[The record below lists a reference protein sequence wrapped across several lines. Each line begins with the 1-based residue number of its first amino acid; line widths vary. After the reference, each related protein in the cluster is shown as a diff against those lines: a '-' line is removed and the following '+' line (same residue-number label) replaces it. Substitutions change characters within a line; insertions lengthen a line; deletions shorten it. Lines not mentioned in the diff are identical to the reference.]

1 MENNNLMQ
9 YSLDQM
15 NQQQQQ
21 MATQQVIQQQ
31 QQYAQQQ
38 QQYAQQQQQYAQ
50 QQYQQ
55 TAYQAPVQQQQPVD
69 PNYAEV
75 SNDFLTKA
83 IVAGAI
89 STLPVGSIIAIN
101 MATKNRAALLDYLS
115 RGGLHTVKI
124 KISSALSR
132 GARYS
137 GIGFTIFW
145 AVWLLYYIIAMSV
158 VVLGIATQLGR

>member
-1 MENNNLMQ
+1 MDNN
-9 YSLDQM
+9 
-15 NQQQQQ
+15 
-21 MATQQVIQQQ
+21 
-31 QQYAQQQ
+31 
-38 QQYAQQQQQYAQ
+38 
-50 QQYQQ
+50 QYQQ
-55 TAYQAPVQQQQPVD
+55 PQYQQAQQTYQYQAPVQQQQPVD
-69 PNYAEV
+69 PNYPAV
-75 SNDFLTKA
+75 SKEFLTQA

-89 STLPVGSIIAIN
+89 SSLPVGSIIAIN

-145 AVWLLYYIIAMSV
+145 AVWLLYYIIATSV
-158 VVLGIATQLGR
+158 VVIGILTQMNH

>member
-9 YSLDQM
+9 NSLDQM

-21 MATQQVIQQQ
+21 MATQQVI
-31 QQYAQQQ
+31 QQQ

-101 MATKNRAALLDYLS
+101 MATKNMAALLDYLS

-132 GARYS
+132 AARYS

>member
-1 MENNNLMQ
+1 MDNN
-9 YSLDQM
+9 
-15 NQQQQQ
+15 
-21 MATQQVIQQQ
+21 
-31 QQYAQQQ
+31 
-38 QQYAQQQQQYAQ
+38 
-50 QQYQQ
+50 QYQQ
-55 TAYQAPVQQQQPVD
+55 PQNQQAQYQQQAYQQAQPVYQYQAPVQQQQPVD

-83 IVAGAI
+83 IVSGAI
-89 STLPVGSIIAIN
+89 SSLPVGSIIAIN

-145 AVWLLYYIIAMSV
+145 AVWLLYYIIATSV

>member
-21 MATQQVIQQQ
+21 MATQQVI
-31 QQYAQQQ
+31 QQQ

-132 GARYS
+132 AARYS
-137 GIGFTIFW
+137 DIGYTIFW

>member
-1 MENNNLMQ
+1 MDNN
-9 YSLDQM
+9 
-15 NQQQQQ
+15 
-21 MATQQVIQQQ
+21 
-31 QQYAQQQ
+31 
-38 QQYAQQQQQYAQ
+38 
-50 QQYQQ
+50 QYQQ
-55 TAYQAPVQQQQPVD
+55 PQYQQAQQTYQYQAPVQQQQPVD

-89 STLPVGSIIAIN
+89 SSLPVGSIIAIN

-145 AVWLLYYIIAMSV
+145 AVWLLYYIIATSV
-158 VVLGIATQLGR
+158 VVIGILTQINH

>member
-1 MENNNLMQ
+1 MDNN
-9 YSLDQM
+9 
-15 NQQQQQ
+15 
-21 MATQQVIQQQ
+21 
-31 QQYAQQQ
+31 
-38 QQYAQQQQQYAQ
+38 
-50 QQYQQ
+50 QYQQ
-55 TAYQAPVQQQQPVD
+55 PQNQQAQQTYQYQAPVQQQQPID
-69 PNYAEV
+69 PNYPAV
-75 SNDFLTKA
+75 SKEFLTQA

-89 STLPVGSIIAIN
+89 SSLPVGSIIAIN

-115 RGGLHTVKI
+115 RGGMHTVKI

>member
-1 MENNNLMQ
+1 MENNNLMH

-21 MATQQVIQQQ
+21 MATQQVI
-31 QQYAQQQ
+31 QQQ

-132 GARYS
+132 AARYS

>member
-38 QQYAQQQQQYAQ
+38 QQYAQQQ
-50 QQYQQ
+50 YQQ
-55 TAYQAPVQQQQPVD
+55 TVYQAPVQQQQPVD

-132 GARYS
+132 AARYS

-145 AVWLLYYIIAMSV
+145 AVWLLYYIIATSV
-158 VVLGIATQLGR
+158 VVIGVLTQMNH

>member
-9 YSLDQM
+9 NSLDQM

-38 QQYAQQQQQYAQ
+38 QQYAQQQ
-50 QQYQQ
+50 YQQ
-55 TAYQAPVQQQQPVD
+55 TVYQAPVQQQQPVD

-75 SNDFLTKA
+75 SKDFLTKA

-89 STLPVGSIIAIN
+89 SSLPVGSIIAIN

-115 RGGLHTVKI
+115 RGGMHTVKI

-145 AVWLLYYIIAMSV
+145 AVWLLYYIIATSV
-158 VVLGIATQLGR
+158 VVIGILTQMNH

>member
-1 MENNNLMQ
+1 MDNN
-9 YSLDQM
+9 
-15 NQQQQQ
+15 
-21 MATQQVIQQQ
+21 
-31 QQYAQQQ
+31 
-38 QQYAQQQQQYAQ
+38 
-50 QQYQQ
+50 QYQQ
-55 TAYQAPVQQQQPVD
+55 PEYQQAQQTYQYQAPVQQQQPVD
-69 PNYAEV
+69 PNYAAV
-75 SNDFLTKA
+75 SKDFLTKA

-132 GARYS
+132 AARYS

-145 AVWLLYYIIAMSV
+145 AVWLLYYIFAM
-158 VVLGIATQLGR
+158 LILFFGIATQLGR

>member
-1 MENNNLMQ
+1 MDNN
-9 YSLDQM
+9 
-15 NQQQQQ
+15 
-21 MATQQVIQQQ
+21 
-31 QQYAQQQ
+31 
-38 QQYAQQQQQYAQ
+38 
-50 QQYQQ
+50 QYQQ
-55 TAYQAPVQQQQPVD
+55 PQYQQAQQTYQYQAPVQQQQPVD

-75 SNDFLTKA
+75 SKDFLTKA

-89 STLPVGSIIAIN
+89 SSLPVGSIIAIN

-145 AVWLLYYIIAMSV
+145 AVWLLYYIIATSV
-158 VVLGIATQLGR
+158 VVIGILTQMNH

>member
-1 MENNNLMQ
+1 MDNN
-9 YSLDQM
+9 
-15 NQQQQQ
+15 
-21 MATQQVIQQQ
+21 
-31 QQYAQQQ
+31 
-38 QQYAQQQQQYAQ
+38 
-50 QQYQQ
+50 QYQQ
-55 TAYQAPVQQQQPVD
+55 PQYQQAQQTYQYQEPVQQQQPID
-69 PNYAEV
+69 PNYPAV
-75 SNDFLTKA
+75 SKEFLTQA

-89 STLPVGSIIAIN
+89 SSLPVGSIIAIN

-145 AVWLLYYIIAMSV
+145 AVWLLYYIFAM
-158 VVLGIATQLGR
+158 LILFFGIATQLGR

>member
-1 MENNNLMQ
+1 MDNN
-9 YSLDQM
+9 
-15 NQQQQQ
+15 
-21 MATQQVIQQQ
+21 
-31 QQYAQQQ
+31 
-38 QQYAQQQQQYAQ
+38 
-50 QQYQQ
+50 QYQQ
-55 TAYQAPVQQQQPVD
+55 PQNQQAQYQQPQYQQAQQTYQYQAPVQQQQPID
-69 PNYAEV
+69 PNYPAV
-75 SNDFLTKA
+75 SKEFLTQA

-89 STLPVGSIIAIN
+89 SSLPVGSIIAIN

-132 GARYS
+132 AARYS

>member
-1 MENNNLMQ
+1 MDNN
-9 YSLDQM
+9 
-15 NQQQQQ
+15 
-21 MATQQVIQQQ
+21 
-31 QQYAQQQ
+31 
-38 QQYAQQQQQYAQ
+38 
-50 QQYQQ
+50 QYQQ
-55 TAYQAPVQQQQPVD
+55 PQYQQAQQTYQYQAPVPQQQPVD

-75 SNDFLTKA
+75 SKDFLTKA

-132 GARYS
+132 AARYS

>member
-38 QQYAQQQQQYAQ
+38 QQYAQQQ
-50 QQYQQ
+50 YQQ

-75 SNDFLTKA
+75 SKDFLTKA

-132 GARYS
+132 AARYS

>member
-9 YSLDQM
+9 NSLDQM
-15 NQQQQQ
+15 DQQQQQ
-21 MATQQVIQQQ
+21 MATQQVI
-31 QQYAQQQ
+31 QQQ

-75 SNDFLTKA
+75 SKDFLTKA

-132 GARYS
+132 AARYS
-137 GIGFTIFW
+137 GIGYTIFW
-145 AVWLLYYIIAMSV
+145 AVWLLYYIIATSAV
-158 VVLGIATQLGR
+158 VIGILTQMNH

>member
-1 MENNNLMQ
+1 MDNN
-9 YSLDQM
+9 
-15 NQQQQQ
+15 
-21 MATQQVIQQQ
+21 
-31 QQYAQQQ
+31 
-38 QQYAQQQQQYAQ
+38 
-50 QQYQQ
+50 QYQQ
-55 TAYQAPVQQQQPVD
+55 PQYQQAQQTYQYQAPVQQQQPID
-69 PNYAEV
+69 PNSPAV
-75 SNDFLTKA
+75 SKEFLTQA

-89 STLPVGSIIAIN
+89 SSLPVGSIIAIN

-115 RGGLHTVKI
+115 RGGMHTVKI

-132 GARYS
+132 VARYS

>member
-1 MENNNLMQ
+1 MDNN
-9 YSLDQM
+9 
-15 NQQQQQ
+15 
-21 MATQQVIQQQ
+21 
-31 QQYAQQQ
+31 
-38 QQYAQQQQQYAQ
+38 
-50 QQYQQ
+50 QYQQ
-55 TAYQAPVQQQQPVD
+55 PEYQQAQQTYQYQAPVQQQQPVD
-69 PNYAEV
+69 PNYAAV
-75 SNDFLTKA
+75 SKDFLTKA

-145 AVWLLYYIIAMSV
+145 AVWLLYYIFAM
-158 VVLGIATQLGR
+158 LILFFGIATQLGR

>member
-1 MENNNLMQ
+1 MDNN
-9 YSLDQM
+9 
-15 NQQQQQ
+15 
-21 MATQQVIQQQ
+21 
-31 QQYAQQQ
+31 
-38 QQYAQQQQQYAQ
+38 
-50 QQYQQ
+50 QYQQ
-55 TAYQAPVQQQQPVD
+55 PQNQQAQYQQQAYQQAQPVYQYQAPAQQQQPVD

-83 IVAGAI
+83 IVAGVI
-89 STLPVGSIIAIN
+89 SSLPVGSIIAIN

-115 RGGLHTVKI
+115 RGGMHTVKI

-145 AVWLLYYIIAMSV
+145 AVWLLYYIIATSI

>member
-1 MENNNLMQ
+1 MDNN
-9 YSLDQM
+9 
-15 NQQQQQ
+15 
-21 MATQQVIQQQ
+21 
-31 QQYAQQQ
+31 
-38 QQYAQQQQQYAQ
+38 
-50 QQYQQ
+50 QYQQ
-55 TAYQAPVQQQQPVD
+55 PQYQQAQQTYQYQAPVQQQQPVD

-75 SNDFLTKA
+75 STDFLTKA

-132 GARYS
+132 AARYS

>member
-21 MATQQVIQQQ
+21 MATQQVI
-31 QQYAQQQ
+31 QQQ

-132 GARYS
+132 AARYS

>member
-1 MENNNLMQ
+1 MDNN
-9 YSLDQM
+9 
-15 NQQQQQ
+15 
-21 MATQQVIQQQ
+21 
-31 QQYAQQQ
+31 
-38 QQYAQQQQQYAQ
+38 
-50 QQYQQ
+50 QYQQ
-55 TAYQAPVQQQQPVD
+55 PQYQQAQQTYQYQAPVQQQQPVD
-69 PNYAEV
+69 PNYDEV

-89 STLPVGSIIAIN
+89 SSLPVGSIIAIN

-145 AVWLLYYIIAMSV
+145 AVWLLYYIIATSV
-158 VVLGIATQLGR
+158 VVLGILTQMNH